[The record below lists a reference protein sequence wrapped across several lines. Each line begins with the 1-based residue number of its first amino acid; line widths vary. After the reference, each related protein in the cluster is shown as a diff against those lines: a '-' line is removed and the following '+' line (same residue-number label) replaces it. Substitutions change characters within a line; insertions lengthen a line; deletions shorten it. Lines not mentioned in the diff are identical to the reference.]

1 MAKHGDDRTGNL
13 VCSFCGKSQDEVR
26 KLIAGPTVYICDEC
40 IDLCNDIIAEEVD
53 QEETLS
59 STSAVPKP
67 SEIDKIARKGDNP
80 SITRDVSG
88 EGVQQALL
96 KIIEGTTASVPPKGG
111 RKHPQ
116 QEFLQVDTTNIL
128 FICGGAFVGLDD
140 IIRRRIGVKGMG
152 FGADIRRK
160 DERSMSDLLHEVQTE
175 DLLKFGLIPEFVGRL
190 PVIATLE
197 ELDETALVRILKEP
211 KNALTR
217 QYQKLFEMEGVH
229 LRFTDG
235 ALSAI
240 AREALKRKSGAR
252 GLRAIMENIMLDV
265 MYDIPSQPTIKEVL
279 ISEEVVTNKVQL
291 LRLPDGTVKVLV
303 EGKKR
308 ARVTRYLSN
317 AEFFLVEAEALEE
330 VCNKSTE
337 VEALIRSV
345 NATFENYVKLNKKVP
360 PEMIMSV
367 ASIDEPARL
376 ADTIVAH
383 LGIKLEDKQTLLEM
397 TNPADRLEKV
407 LGFMRSEIEILE
419 VEKRIRTRVKKQME
433 KTQKEY
439 YLNEQMSAIQKELGE
454 KDEFKNEIQELEE
467 KIKQKKMSAEAKE
480 KAEKELKKL
489 KMMSPISA
497 EATVVRNYIDWI
509 ISLPWH
515 EYTED
520 KLDIQGAEKILEED
534 HYGLEKVKGRIL
546 EYLAVQS
553 LVGHMKGPILCL
565 VGPPGVGKTSLGKS
579 IARATGRK
587 FVRVSLGGVRD
598 EAEIRGHRRTYIGA
612 LPGKVI
618 QSMKKAGSGN
628 PVFLLDEADN
638 MSTDFRG
645 DPSSALL
652 EVLDPEQ
659 NSTFNDHYLDVDY
672 DLAKVMFVTTAN
684 TLERIPRPL
693 QDRMEIIRIAGYT
706 ELEKLNIAKRYLIPK
721 QQEANGLKPENI
733 ALSDSALMSIVRHYT
748 KEAGVRNLEREIA
761 SVCRKVAVEVVKK
774 DRNARIRVSAKTL
787 SIYLGPPRYRFG
799 KAEVEHKIG
808 VATGL
813 AWTDLGGELLATE
826 VQIMP
831 GKGKLLITG
840 RLGEVMQESAQAA
853 MGYVR
858 SRAEE
863 LGLERDFYQKIDI
876 HIHIPE
882 GAIPK
887 DGPSAGITMASALV
901 SALTRIPV
909 RHDLAMTGE
918 VTLRG
923 NVLPIGGLK
932 EKVLAAHRGGIK
944 KVLIPV
950 ENEKDIR
957 EIPAVIL
964 KSIEIELVEHMDHVL
979 RKALVLADPENYPKK
994 PATPPAEP
1002 VPEAFQ
1008 AAAVPPDA
1016 PDIVT
1021 H

>member
-1 MAKHGDDRTGNL
+1 MRVPL
-13 VCSFCGKSQDEVR
+13 LPLR
-26 KLIAGPTVYICDEC
+26 
-40 IDLCNDIIAEEVD
+40 DIIVFPHMV
-53 QEETLS
+53 
-59 STSAVPKP
+59 VP
-67 SEIDKIARKGDNP
+67 
-80 SITRDVSG
+80 
-88 EGVQQALL
+88 L
-96 KIIEGTTASVPPKGG
+96 
-111 RKHPQ
+111 
-116 QEFLQVDTTNIL
+116 
-128 FICGGAFVGLDD
+128 
-140 IIRRRIGVKGMG
+140 
-152 FGADIRRK
+152 
-160 DERSMSDLLHEVQTE
+160 
-175 DLLKFGLIPEFVGRL
+175 FVGRQKS
-190 PVIATLE
+190 IRALE
-197 ELDETALVRILKEP
+197 EAVNKQKSVLLAAQKDAKTNEP
-211 KNALTR
+211 A
-217 QYQKLFEMEGVH
+217 EE
-229 LRFTDG
+229 
-235 ALSAI
+235 
-240 AREALKRKSGAR
+240 
-252 GLRAIMENIMLDV
+252 
-265 MYDIPSQPTIKEVL
+265 DIYRVGTLGTV
-279 ISEEVVTNKVQL
+279 VQL

-303 EGKKR
+303 EGKQR
-308 ARVTRYLSN
+308 ARIARYLDN
-317 AEFFLVEAEALEE
+317 AEYFLVDAEPIEE
-330 VCNKSTE
+330 KCQKTTE
-337 VEALIRSV
+337 VEALVRSV
-345 NATFENYVKLNKKVP
+345 NSTFENYVKLNKKIP

-367 ASIDEPARL
+367 SSIDDPARL

-397 TNPADRLEKV
+397 LNPAERLEKV

-419 VEKRIRTRVKKQME
+419 VEKRIRSRVKKQME

-439 YLNEQMSAIQKELGE
+439 YLNEQMRAIQKELGE

-467 KIKQKKMSAEAKE
+467 KIRQKKMSAEARE

-489 KMMSPISA
+489 KMMSPMSA
-497 EATVVRNYIDWI
+497 EATVVRNYIDWL
-509 ISLPWH
+509 ISLPWQ

-520 KLDIQGAEKILEED
+520 KLDIGNAEKILEED
-534 HYGLEKVKGRIL
+534 HYGLEKVKQRIL

-553 LVGHMKGPILCL
+553 LVGHLKGPILCL

-628 PVFLLDEADN
+628 PVFLLDEVDK

-659 NSTFNDHYLDVDY
+659 NNAFNDHYLDVDY
-672 DLAKVMFVTTAN
+672 DLSKVMFITTAN

-706 ELEKLNIAKRYLIPK
+706 EIEKLNIAKRYLIPK
-721 QQEANGLKPENI
+721 QREANGLQETNI
-733 ALSDSALMSIVRHYT
+733 TFADNAVLALVRHYT

-761 SVCRKVAVEVVKK
+761 SVCRKVAVDVVKK
-774 DRNARIRVSAKTL
+774 DRTSNVRVTTKSL
-787 SIYLGPPRYRFG
+787 VPFLGPPRYRFG
-799 KAEVEHKIG
+799 KAEADHKVG

-826 VQIMP
+826 VQVLP
-831 GKGKLLITG
+831 GKGKLIITG

-853 MGYVR
+853 LSYVR

-863 LGLERDFYQKIDI
+863 LGLERDFYQKLDI
-876 HIHIPE
+876 HIHVPE

-887 DGPSAGITMASALV
+887 DGPSAGITMATALV
-901 SALTRIPV
+901 SALTRVPV

-923 NVLPIGGLK
+923 YVLPIGGLK

-944 KVLIPV
+944 RILIPV
-950 ENEKDIR
+950 ENEKDIQ

-964 KSIEIELVEHMDHVL
+964 KSVDIELVEHMDHVL
-979 RKALVLADPENYPKK
+979 RKALVLEDPEAYLRK
-994 PATPPAEP
+994 PAPEPAAESVTP
-1002 VPEAFQ
+1002 
-1008 AAAVPPDA
+1008 AAAPFAPPVQ
-1016 PDIVT
+1016 PDTDVVT